1 MDNNS
6 ESENLNGME
15 VNISPNTEVSFVRSL
30 KGVYKV
36 WHLGKPDVTTLSGTM
51 IPLVGSSYH

>member
-1 MDNNS
+1 MMSPIKTFGSLAKINNYIMDNNS

-15 VNISPNTEVSFVRSL
+15 VKISPNTEVSFVRSL

-36 WHLGKPDVTTLSGTM
+36 
-51 IPLVGSSYH
+51 